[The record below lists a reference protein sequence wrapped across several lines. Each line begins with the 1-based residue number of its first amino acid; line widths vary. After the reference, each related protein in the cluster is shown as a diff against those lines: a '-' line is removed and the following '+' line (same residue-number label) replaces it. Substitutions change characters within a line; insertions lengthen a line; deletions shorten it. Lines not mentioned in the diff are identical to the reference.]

1 MNLIIF
7 STQLNCFDD
16 NTFVVLSKQSR
27 KPTFTAKILTSETDD
42 YKVCQTLIGSP
53 YTISLDLGSF
63 TYTYSTS
70 LTLTG
75 DISLTFPCN
84 DVNNCDDAFLA
95 SSASFKLVFTNTNT
109 IVQDAVSVFKID
121 LFNRLNCIENQQISY
136 SASTQEIQIFA
147 SIGSCKA
154 QIRQDQNAVVKIIVN
169 SDLIIQKSISL
180 AAVNQLSDLFQ
191 NMVFN
196 CLTDFTGT
204 EQRIC
209 QRILIELQQNMS
221 SQAELTL
228 FLPAIIPDGSAS
240 YSRESAFQLY
250 SVITA
255 TSSSFVKEFDCFTS
269 NQQAVYFSKQI
280 RMTYILNSSAVNCIK
295 PYEQFI
301 GDTDYV
307 ITTLIIT
314 DSQNTIQFDFNS
326 TSKEIRQTNVWLEC
340 QYDIQGEKACINKIQ
355 ILQTYNSPQAIIQ
368 RSYMKS
374 DIIVKSVQNDVT
386 VRPAKHDSAKV
397 SMNQQ
402 QICVNTTSYGEET
415 GFYQIKV
422 DLMIGLP
429 RFMPALNSNLLSIFG
444 QIYYPGSIINGS
456 TGQYCFNTSLSQIQL
471 QMFKKIVKDKSSATG
486 IVTLITSIIS
496 VDRLTILDESN
507 QTDYMFVLSAVL
519 VLSSVVWY
527 VIVSKKT

>member
-16 NTFVVLSKQSR
+16 NTQVVLSKQSR
-27 KPTFTAKILTSETDD
+27 QPTFTAQILTTETDD
-42 YKVCQTLIGSP
+42 YKICQKLIGSP

-63 TYTYSTS
+63 TFTYATS

-75 DISLTFPCN
+75 SIQLMFPCN
-84 DVNNCDDAFLA
+84 DVNNCNDAFLA

-109 IVQDAVSVFKID
+109 IVQDTVSVFKID
-121 LFNRLNCIENQQISY
+121 LFNRLNCIENKQISY
-136 SASTQEIQIFA
+136 SAQTQEIQIIA

-154 QIRQDQNAVVKIIVN
+154 QIRQDQSAVVKIIVN
-169 SDLIIQKSISL
+169 SDLIIQKSMSL
-180 AAVNQLSDLFQ
+180 VAVNQLSDLFQ

-221 SQAELTL
+221 SQAELTV

-250 SVITA
+250 SIITA

-269 NQQAVYFSKQI
+269 NQQAVFFTKQI
-280 RMTYILNSSAVNCIK
+280 RMTYILNSSAINCIK

-301 GDTDYV
+301 GDTDHV

-326 TSKEIRQTNVWLEC
+326 TSKVIQQANIWLEC
-340 QYDIQGEKACINKIQ
+340 QYDVEGEQACKSKINQFKT
-355 ILQTYNSPQAIIQ
+355 LSSPQGLIQ
-368 RSYMKS
+368 RSYMKG

-386 VRPAKHDSAKV
+386 VRNTKHNSV
-397 SMNQQ
+397 IIILNQS
-402 QICVNTTSYGEET
+402 QICMTTTSNDEET
-415 GFYQIKV
+415 AFYQIQV
-422 DLMIGLP
+422 DLMIGTP
-429 RFMPALNSNLLSIFG
+429 RFEPTQNSNLLTIHG
-444 QIYYPGSIINGS
+444 QIYFPGNITISQSGS
-456 TGQYCFNTSLSQIQL
+456 FCFNISLSQIQL
-471 QMFKKIVKDKSSATG
+471 QQYKNIVKDKSNVTG
-486 IVTLITSIIS
+486 VVSFIS
-496 VDRLTILDESN
+496 SNLPVDKLTILDESDKI
-507 QTDYMFVLSAVL
+507 DYMYVLSAIL
-519 VLSSVVWY
+519 VLSSVIWY